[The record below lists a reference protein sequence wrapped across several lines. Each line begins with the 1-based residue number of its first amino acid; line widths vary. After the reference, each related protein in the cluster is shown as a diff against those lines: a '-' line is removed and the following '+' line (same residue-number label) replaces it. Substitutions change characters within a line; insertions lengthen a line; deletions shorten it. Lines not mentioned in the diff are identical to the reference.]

1 MFERNKRDGGNEE
14 SNSFPAFEAR
24 ENSKTDTPLDRGR
37 DAAVIGPSIQIKGD
51 LSGEEDLV
59 IQGKVNGT
67 IQLREKSLTV
77 GSQGQV
83 NANVLA
89 HSIIVEG
96 EVKGDLYGSERV
108 SIRKTGNVQGNIVSP
123 KVSLEEGC
131 RFKGSI
137 DMDQEMINKAFEKK
151 TSTSSTTQPESSSSK
166 SKSAQAVKL
175 DKNTK
180 SISAEDEVKTGVSG
194 SA

>member
-1 MFERNKRDGGNEE
+1 MFERNKRDGNEE
-14 SNSFPAFEAR
+14 SSSFPAFEAR
-24 ENSKTDTPLDRGR
+24 ETGKTDTPTNRVR
-37 DAAVIGPSIQIKGD
+37 EAAVIGPSIQMKGD

-59 IQGKVNGT
+59 IQGKVSGT

-77 GSQGQV
+77 GSKGQV
-83 NANVLA
+83 DANVVA

-96 EVKGDLYGSERV
+96 EVNGDLYGSERV

-123 KVSLEEGC
+123 KVSLDEGC

-151 TSTSSTTQPESSSSK
+151 KTTSTSTRSEPSSSK
-166 SKSAQAVKL
+166 PKDAQTVKL
-175 DKNTK
+175 DKSAK
-180 SISAEDEVKTGVSG
+180 STSAESEVKTGVSG

>member
-1 MFERNKRDGGNEE
+1 MFERSKRDATDE
-14 SNSFPAFEAR
+14 SKAFPDFEKRESPKADAPSGRAR
-24 ENSKTDTPLDRGR
+24 E
-37 DAAVIGPSIQIKGD
+37 AAVIGPSIQIKGD
-51 LSGEEDLV
+51 LSGEEDLI

-89 HSIIVEG
+89 HSVIVEG
-96 EVKGDLYGSERV
+96 EVNGDLYGSERV

-123 KVSLEEGC
+123 KVSLDEGC

-137 DMDQEMINKAFEKK
+137 DMDQEMINKTFDK
-151 TSTSSTTQPESSSSK
+151 STGTTPGKSEHSSSK
-166 SKSAQAVKL
+166 PKSEPV
-175 DKNTK
+175 DKADKPAAGGAETK
-180 SISAEDEVKTGVSG
+180 AGSSG
-194 SA
+194 TA